1 MDTADALDDGG
12 LPGWSREYARWF
24 TTGSWATE
32 AESASDLDRRLTT
45 AGMFVVHREVAG
57 TLTQPRVG
65 QRDRA
70 LRIDRILTP
79 GPELRERGWTHGAV
93 GIEIKRSRVN
103 IGPPL
108 AQAMD
113 YVRGSWNVR
122 GIWIQLAAVFLWPC
136 EKQSGPLASLMV
148 HNRIGSASGTGY
160 AGVKLCFGEEVIYS
174 DDTQGVRLGRI
185 DSGHMVGSR

>member
-1 MDTADALDDGG
+1 MADALADDG
-12 LPGWSREYARWF
+12 LPTWSRDYARWF

-32 AESASDLDRRLTT
+32 VESASDLDRRLAA
-45 AGMFVVHREVAG
+45 AGMFVIHREVTG
-57 TLTQPRVG
+57 TLIQPRAG

-79 GPELRERGWTHGAV
+79 GGELRERGWAHGAI
-93 GIEIKRSRVN
+93 GIEVKRSQVN

-113 YVRGSWNVR
+113 YVRGSWKVR

-148 HNRIGSASGTGY
+148 HNRVGSVSTTGY
-160 AGVKLCFGEEVIYS
+160 TGVKFCLGEEVIYS

-185 DSGHMVGSR
+185 NSGHMVGSR